1 VLGTARDFSD
11 VRSQAKEKLYGKHP
25 EGLRHLLRVDGPHSP
40 VLITWHKDQTLMLP
54 VRELR
59 SGSFKRVAQMNEL
72 YAQEVKEEVLRELGR
87 VGTQI
92 DPPPMFALHA
102 TLRWKIG
109 NNLHWN
115 EASVEED
122 SFHSALLSYSE
133 QPKESATVILSDEF
147 KKWAETQIAQ
157 SLNGQAAP
165 SKLKNCLD
173 ALLQSQ
179 QFVLRGDLAVKK
191 NELMVRVAS
200 ETNGANLNGVI
211 LDVALRPETL

>member
-1 VLGTARDFSD
+1 
-11 VRSQAKEKLYGKHP
+11 
-25 EGLRHLLRVDGPHSP
+25 
-40 VLITWHKDQTLMLP
+40 MLP

-133 QPKESATVILSDEF
+133 QPKESATVIF
-147 KKWAETQIAQ
+147 
-157 SLNGQAAP
+157 
-165 SKLKNCLD
+165 
-173 ALLQSQ
+173 
-179 QFVLRGDLAVKK
+179 R
-191 NELMVRVAS
+191 
-200 ETNGANLNGVI
+200 
-211 LDVALRPETL
+211 